1 MSGKSM
7 QNRLTN
13 DFVTQ
18 LSLFLFI
25 GIISM
30 LVVFIGGNTIGP
42 LLPFA
47 DGATTPA
54 PSSHDTSVVA
64 AVITINE
71 NSQGNTVF
79 RPERVNIM
87 QGGEIFIGNN
97 STSPQSITSGT
108 GPKDPLS
115 GKLFNTGILKPKEYA
130 EFVTANLNPGT
141 YPYYSSTN
149 PSVKGLII
157 VQK

>member
-1 MSGKSM
+1 M
-7 QNRLTN
+7 QKRLTN

-18 LSLFLFI
+18 LPLLLFI

-30 LVVFIGGNTIGP
+30 LVVFIGGKTIGP
-42 LLPFA
+42 LFPFA
-47 DGATTPA
+47 VGTTAPA
-54 PSSHDTSVVA
+54 PSTHDTSVVA

-79 RPERVNIM
+79 RPETTNIT

-108 GPKDPLS
+108 GPEDPLS

-141 YPYYSSTN
+141 YLYYSSAN
-149 PSVKGLII
+149 PSVKGQVI